1 MTCTATSSVSRL
13 TCPVGLS
20 GKRTLEEE
28 LLEELVMEL
37 LEERSASFAREG
49 KHLPGM
55 NRYKY

>member
-1 MTCTATSSVSRL
+1 M
-13 TCPVGLS
+13 GLS